1 LIHQPGAPL
10 IVLDTGVVVSAL
22 AGSTS
27 ASSYRVCHAIG
38 TGRLRLAVSDGFLAE
53 LTGIVRRKVDEGV
66 ITDPARAF
74 EVALD
79 IGFHGEH
86 RVYDPL
92 PWPSVSDPGDWWI
105 PNLAYFAEA
114 DFIVSND
121 PHLTG
126 ADLPIPV
133 EDYPPRR
140 LRLESLQQALFPYHE
155 ARG

>member
-1 LIHQPGAPL
+1 MIGQPGAPL
-10 IVLDTGVVVSAL
+10 IVLDTGVVISAL
-22 AGSTS
+22 AGSAS
-27 ASSYRVCHAIG
+27 ASSYRVCRAVG

-53 LTGIVRRKVDEGV
+53 LTGIVRRKVDDGI

-86 RVYDPL
+86 RVYELL
-92 PWPSVSDPGDWWI
+92 PWPSVSDPGDWWMV
-105 PNLAYFAEA
+105 NLAYFAEA

-126 ADLPIPV
+126 AGLPIPV
-133 EDYPPRR
+133 EVLTAASIVRR
-140 LRLESLQQALFPYHE
+140 L
-155 ARG
+155 GV